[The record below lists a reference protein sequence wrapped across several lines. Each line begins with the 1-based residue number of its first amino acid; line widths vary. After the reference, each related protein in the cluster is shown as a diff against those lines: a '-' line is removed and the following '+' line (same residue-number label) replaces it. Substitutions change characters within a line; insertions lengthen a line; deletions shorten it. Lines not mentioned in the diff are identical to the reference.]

1 MKTIKNDQEN
11 VQMIEHEV
19 RSNGTVVEIEVETEV
34 EIEVEIE
41 VNPIENVVE
50 NQVLKNQDRKMLR
63 KKNLK
68 EEDQGHLEIGNLKSR
83 VKGRNHGSDR
93 VEGAK
98 PDRVQKISTVLM
110 KLLEQE
116 IFLKK
121 KLKRKR

>member
-1 MKTIKNDQEN
+1 MINVKTIKNDQEN

-19 RSNGTVVEIEVETEV
+19 QSNGTVVEIEVETEV
-34 EIEVEIE
+34 EIEV
-41 VNPIENVVE
+41 NPIESVVE

>member
-1 MKTIKNDQEN
+1 MINVKTIKSDREN

-34 EIEVEIE
+34 EIEV
-41 VNPIENVVE
+41 NPIESVVE

-116 IFLKK
+116 IFLKR

>member
-1 MKTIKNDQEN
+1 MKTIKNDLEN
-11 VQMIEHEV
+11 GQATHVIEHELL
-19 RSNGTVVEIEVETEV
+19 SNGTEV
-34 EIEVEIE
+34 EIVVGTE
-41 VNPIENVVE
+41 NLSENVVE
-50 NQVLKNQDRKMLR
+50 IQVLKNQDRKMWR

-110 KLLEQE
+110 KLPGLE

-121 KLKRKR
+121 KLKRKRFV